1 MRKYIVKLT
10 PTGRFFFG
18 GDMTFTVGKKDNK
31 RKDEKDHKETV
42 YHKHN
47 DKFSSYIIT
56 SMKFPQQT
64 SLLGMMRFLL
74 LSDSDNKA
82 FDNKTQKIT
91 NKEEAVKLIGTK
103 SFSVNDD
110 NNKNIFGKI
119 ESIGTCFLCKDNKYY
134 YQAPFDYNLKIG
146 ALEDDVTAK
155 LNGKPIYIPKITI
168 GEKEYKS
175 KDGIEKCYVAYDG
188 DMLKDDDIF
197 IEDSRIGI
205 RKGTNGKTED
215 EAFYKQIA
223 YRLNNGFCFAF
234 NAEVA
239 DDIILTKYNKHLVS
253 VGADG
258 SMFIIE
264 IEEGSIDV
272 YLPKSY
278 TERTDTNLGKV
289 NILSDAYIPETD
301 LINYAVSETKS
312 FKFLNTTVET
322 ENYNIMHNFNN
333 RSKRYSLY
341 AAGSVFFVSD
351 VEKFKEIIK
360 GKKEFVQIGYNY
372 CK

>member
-18 GDMTFTVGKKDNK
+18 GDMTFTIGKKDK
-31 RKDEKDHKETV
+31 RKGDKDQKETV
-42 YHKHN
+42 YHEHN

-82 FDNKTQKIT
+82 FDNKTQKISDS
-91 NKEEAVKLIGTK
+91 KKAIELIGKK
-103 SFSVNDD
+103 SFSVNDG
-110 NNKNIFGKI
+110 NSENVFGKI
-119 ESIGTCFLCKDNKYY
+119 KNIGACFLCKDNKYY

-146 ALEDDVTAK
+146 ALEEDVTAK
-155 LNGKPIYIPKITI
+155 LNGKPINIPEITI
-168 GEKEYKS
+168 SEKEFRS
-175 KDGIEKCYVAYDG
+175 KDGIEKCYVASDG
-188 DMLKDDDIF
+188 DTLKDDAIF
-197 IEDSRIGI
+197 IKDSRIGI

-239 DDIILTKYNKHLVS
+239 DDIILTKYNKQLVS

-272 YLPKSY
+272 NLPELY
-278 TERTDTNLGKV
+278 TKRTSASLGKV

-301 LINYAVSETKS
+301 LIKYAISETKS
-312 FKFLNTTVET
+312 FRFLNTTVET

-333 RSKRYSLY
+333 RSKHYSLY
-341 AAGSVFFVSD
+341 AAGSVFFVND